1 MRSHFCRA
9 YTFVAMAKVPTRPR
23 VTDSVPPVCG
33 VMEGQGAYNKHAT
46 LQAAGAASAF
56 GVLRDAARALNIGRD
71 GPIVIA
77 DYGSSEGKN
86 SIAPLRSAVAS
97 LRSRC
102 EPQRPIFVVHVDLPG
117 NDFNTLFDVA
127 GSAPDSYLAGDPF
140 VFSSAIGRSFYTPV
154 FPPDWVHLGWS
165 SYAAVWLSQV
175 PAIIPDH
182 FIAFRSRNKAV
193 RAAYARQAATDWEL
207 FLSLRAAEL
216 RHGGRL
222 VVVLPAFDDA
232 GSSGLDDFMDHA
244 NAALCDL
251 VDAGAIGTDEVR
263 EMALAVS
270 PRSKCDL
277 LAPFAADGSF
287 RGLTVE
293 HCDIKV
299 LPDAAWL
306 AYERSRNLR
315 ALTREH
321 TLFFRTTFIPTLA
334 STLRDGRS
342 ADDRSTFANL
352 LTAALE
358 RRLIDAPA
366 PLDRFVATIVLAKVA
381 DSGVVRP

>member
-1 MRSHFCRA
+1 
-9 YTFVAMAKVPTRPR
+9 
-23 VTDSVPPVCG
+23 
-33 VMEGQGAYNKHAT
+33 MEGQGAYNKHAT

-56 GVLRDAARALNIGRD
+56 RDLHGAARALNIGRD

-86 SIAPLRSAVAS
+86 SMAPIRSAVAS

-117 NDFNTLFDVA
+117 NDFNRLFNVIE
-127 GSAPDSYLAGDPF
+127 SAPDRYMADDPF

-182 FIAFRSRNKAV
+182 FIAFRSRDKAV
-193 RAAYARQAATDWEL
+193 RAAYARQAAADWKL

-216 RHGGRL
+216 RRGGRL

-251 VDAGAIGTDEVR
+251 VDAGAIGTDEVK

-270 PRSKCDL
+270 PRSKRDL

-293 HCDIKV
+293 HCDMKIV
-299 LPDAAWL
+299 PDAAWL

-321 TLFFRTTFIPTLA
+321 TLFFRATFIPTLA
-334 STLRDGRS
+334 SALGAGRS
-342 ADDRSTFANL
+342 EDERSTFANL

-358 RRLIDAPA
+358 RRLTDAPA
-366 PLDRFVATIVLAKVA
+366 PLDRFVATIVLAKGTA
-381 DSGVVRP
+381 NGS